1 MIKVRELNILNNF
14 STSYLLIKFS
24 IDSTDE
30 NIDDYRFD
38 VLKSKTVSE
47 EFRITECDVKT
58 FQYYDHDVNLLK
70 QTNQFLYKIRVTNL
84 ITGQSVDSEIARIEF
99 REPDNTALAVMHQ
112 YNTYLKHVIRNPLIY
127 IYQKK
132 RFGQKCSCW
141 DDIRK
146 QRKKDVCTE
155 CYNTSFVGGYYEGIK
170 TEMSYLSTDSSLQQL
185 ISQTDVGEQASPI
198 QIWIKNLP
206 LVQPGDII
214 VDNLNR
220 RYEVINWQP
229 TVKNGYILRQILNL
243 TKLPSSDIAY
253 KIPITGDEEYVQ
265 YFD

>member
-38 VLKSKTVSE
+38 ILKSKTVSE
-47 EFRITECDVKT
+47 DFSVIAYDVKN
-58 FQYYDHDVNLLK
+58 FQKYDHEVNLLK

-84 ITGQSVDSEIARIEF
+84 ITGQVEESEAAKIQF
-99 REPDNTALAVMHQ
+99 REPDSTALSIMHQ
-112 YNTYLKHVIRNPLIY
+112 YNIYLKNIIKNPPIH
-127 IYQKK
+127 IFQKK
-132 RFGQKCSCW
+132 RFGQKCNCW

-146 QRKKDVCTE
+146 QRKREFCME
-155 CYNTSFVGGYYEGIK
+155 CYNTGFIGGYYSGIK

-185 ISQTDVGEQASPI
+185 ISQSDIGEQASPI

-243 TKLPSSDIAY
+243 SKLPAADIAY
-253 KIPITGDEEYVQ
+253 KIPIIGDEDYV
-265 YFD
+265 